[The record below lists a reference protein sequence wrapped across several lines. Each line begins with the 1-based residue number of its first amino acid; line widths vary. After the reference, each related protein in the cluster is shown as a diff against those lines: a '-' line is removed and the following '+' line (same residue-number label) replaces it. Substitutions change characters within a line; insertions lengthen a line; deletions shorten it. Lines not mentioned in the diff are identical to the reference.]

1 MDSILKEK
9 ELLKNKQVK
18 LPKQSFL
25 RNILDNGTKKLF
37 DLYGNWD
44 SACFDRPKRHTV
56 SNMPCHLR
64 NDAWMARLMQFELL
78 KNKKFVPYLAIL
90 NYVKNSD
97 YFDKQR
103 HEYELRIV
111 KKQIEFMNECKDIYG
126 RAFYFPDKDIF
137 GKKKKG
143 IITQSWKEWD
153 TVKEISEEQWI
164 KEINDP
170 KISDVDKFNNYK
182 CRHFFGITYFYKI
195 THHTTKKSDPVRNW
209 NWEAQECYHLHGIDI
224 KDADLNFRNVV
235 VNMLTMIGMDE
246 EVVNEG
252 LEKNSEL
259 WLDKYMEIAFDK
271 ETTFKVNENE
281 DMISLGK
288 LHKMWKDVRLFEYYQ
303 NHKEWVDKYGKVSDE
318 MVMPKE
324 EYITMKNIV
333 DEQAQLR
340 KDNKK
345 IEKKSDFFSECLTD

>member
-1 MDSILKEK
+1 MESILKEK

-25 RNILDNGTKKLF
+25 RNILDNGTLDIF
-37 DLYGNWD
+37 RYDGTWE
-44 SACFDRPKRHTV
+44 STCFDRPKRHTV

-64 NDAWMARLMQFELL
+64 NNAWMARLMQFRLL
-78 KNKKFVPYLAIL
+78 KNKKFVPYLAVL

-97 YFDKQR
+97 YFEKQR

-153 TVKEISEEQWI
+153 TVTKISEEQYK

-170 KISDVDKFNNYK
+170 KMSDEDKLNNYE
-182 CRHFFGITYFYKI
+182 RRYFFGITSFYKI

-252 LEKNSEL
+252 LEKYSKL
-259 WLDKYMEIAFDK
+259 WLDKYIDIAF
-271 ETTFKVNENE
+271 EQEFNFKVNENDE
-281 DMISLGK
+281 MLSLGK
-288 LHKMWKDVRLFEYYQ
+288 FYKLWKDARLYEYYQ
-303 NHKEWVDKYGKVSDE
+303 NNKKWVDKNGTMREE
-318 MVMPKE
+318 MKISEKDYTATKKTV
-324 EYITMKNIV
+324 V
-333 DEQAQLR
+333 EQIKLR
-340 KDNKK
+340 NENKI
-345 IEKKSDFFSECLTD
+345 IEKVDYSSFPLYD